1 MLEKN
6 KKLHQLNTLIE
17 MTALINSTLNPSMVR
32 KKAIEAVTKL
42 FDAEAGSLL
51 LIDQKTG
58 DLFFEVA
65 LGEKGEEIKSVR
77 LKRGVGI
84 AGWVVDHDVPV
95 MTNDAGKD
103 PRFFVD
109 VDAKSGFATKSMLCV
124 PVKSKER
131 MLGALQAIN
140 IIDGFFEDDDMIIL
154 QALANQVAVAIENAE
169 LYQESVTDG
178 LTGLYHHK
186 YFELRL
192 KEELDRAR
200 RYGMPLTLVMIDI
213 DFFKKVNDTW
223 GHTTGDM
230 VLEKVATLLKEK
242 TRLSDIVARYGG
254 EEFAVILPNIPHANA
269 LLVAERFRKTI
280 EDNDFNGLKITISLG
295 LGHYSGTVSDL
306 NHKTL
311 VELADKA
318 LYTAKDSG
326 RNRVEALSHE

>member
-1 MLEKN
+1 MIDKQN

-17 MTALINSTLNPSMVR
+17 MTTLINSTFNTATVR
-32 KKAIEAVTKL
+32 KKAVEAVTKL
-42 FDAEAGSLL
+42 LDTEAGSLL

-65 LGEKGEEIKSVR
+65 LGEKGEEIKSIR

-84 AGWVVDHDVPV
+84 AGWVVDHDETV
-95 MTNDAGKD
+95 MTNDAGSD

-109 VDAKSGFATKSMLCV
+109 VDTKSGFTTRSMICV
-124 PVKSKER
+124 PVKARDR

-140 IIDGFFEDDDMIIL
+140 IINGSFEEDDVLIL
-154 QALANQVAVAIENAE
+154 HALANQVAVAIENAQ

-192 KEELDRAR
+192 KEELDRAK

-213 DFFKKVNDTW
+213 DFFKKVNDTH
-223 GHTTGDM
+223 GHMTGDM
-230 VLEKVATLLKEK
+230 VLERVASLLKEK

-254 EEFAVILPNIPHANA
+254 EEFAVILPNIPYANA

-280 EDNDFNGLKITISLG
+280 EEHDFNGLRITISLG
-295 LGHYSGTVSDL
+295 IGHYAGTDEDVDQKRL
-306 NHKTL
+306 T
-311 VELADKA
+311 ELADKA
-318 LYTAKDSG
+318 LYTAKENG
-326 RNRVEALSHE
+326 RNRVESLPV

>member
-1 MLEKN
+1 MIDKQN

-17 MTALINSTLNPSMVR
+17 MTTLINSTLNTATVR
-32 KKAIEAVTKL
+32 KKAIEAVTRL
-42 FDAEAGSLL
+42 LDTEAGSLL

-77 LKRGVGI
+77 LKKGVGI
-84 AGWVVDHDVPV
+84 AGWVVEHDEPV
-95 MTNDAGKD
+95 MTNDAASD

-109 VDAKSGFATKSMLCV
+109 VDAKSGFTTRSMICV
-124 PVKSKER
+124 PVKSRDR

-140 IIDGFFEDDDMIIL
+140 IISGSFEEDDMMIL
-154 QALANQVAVAIENAE
+154 HALANQVAVAIENAQ

-192 KEELDRAR
+192 KEELDRAK

-213 DFFKKVNDTW
+213 DFFKKVNDTY
-223 GHTTGDM
+223 GHTKGDM
-230 VLEKVATLLKEK
+230 VLEQVAGLLREK

-254 EEFAVILPNIPHANA
+254 EEFAVILPNIPHMNA
-269 LLVAERFRKTI
+269 LLVAERFRKTV
-280 EDNDFNGLKITISLG
+280 EEHDFNGLRITISLG
-295 LGHYSGTVSDL
+295 IGHYAGTDEDIDQ
-306 NHKTL
+306 KTL
-311 VELADKA
+311 TELADKA
-318 LYTAKDSG
+318 LYRAKDHG
-326 RNRVEALSHE
+326 RNRVEALPA